1 MDSAGKKIIEAL
13 IFSSDVPLSIS
24 KIMEITEI
32 PDKKEAEKLVNLL
45 INEYRDLNRSFHI
58 VKIAGG
64 YQFVSKEE
72 YSKWINLLFKGRRKS
87 RLSIAALETIAIVA
101 YKQPVTRVDID
112 RIRGVESVGVIQ
124 NLLERNLITIAG
136 RSKTPG
142 RPLIYKT
149 TDEFLRYLGLNSL
162 EELPKI
168 EEVISKEQVKDTN
181 ETEQIS
187 IGDGNSFPEEK

>member
-1 MDSAGKKIIEAL
+1 MDSARKKIIEAL
-13 IFSSDVPLSIS
+13 IFSSDVPLSVS
-24 KIMEITEI
+24 KIMEITGI
-32 PDKKEAEKLVNLL
+32 SNKKEAEELILL
-45 INEYRDLNRSFHI
+45 LMDEYENLNRSFQI

-64 YQFVSKEE
+64 YQFVTKEE

-136 RSKTPG
+136 RSKNPG

-149 TDEFLRYLGLNSL
+149 TDEFLRYLGLDSL
-162 EELPKI
+162 EELPKV
-168 EEVISKEQVKDTN
+168 EEVISKEVNDTN

-187 IGDGNSFPEEK
+187 VGSGDSFTEEK